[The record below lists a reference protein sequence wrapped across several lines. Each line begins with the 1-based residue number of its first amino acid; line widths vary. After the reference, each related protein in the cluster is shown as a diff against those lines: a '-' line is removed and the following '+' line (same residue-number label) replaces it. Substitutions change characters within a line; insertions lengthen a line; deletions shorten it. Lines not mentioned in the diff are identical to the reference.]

1 MHGLIAPPSRQMV
14 RSGYGRTGAYS
25 PHLNVPPSG
34 LPDEIDRGRSP
45 GFRTRTTAAAEPL
58 KPDCNGWEI
67 GKTGWSATSAT
78 TGALEGVGEHVRV
91 EVLTQPDYGGEIAEE
106 LPQTEIS
113 FPAGSAFAEKTLRI
127 TNRPPDLMSRRHP
140 LAST

>member
-1 MHGLIAPPSRQMV
+1 MHGLSA
-14 RSGYGRTGAYS
+14 
-25 PHLNVPPSG
+25 L
-34 LPDEIDRGRSP
+34 
-45 GFRTRTTAAAEPL
+45 TRTMRDQVRL
-58 KPDCNGWEI
+58 RPDQAQPALTTSGTQDVWVLLSRPGPSLRHVRLRRLNRLNRVLMV
-67 GKTGWSATSAT
+67 GKQGKSGWSATTAT